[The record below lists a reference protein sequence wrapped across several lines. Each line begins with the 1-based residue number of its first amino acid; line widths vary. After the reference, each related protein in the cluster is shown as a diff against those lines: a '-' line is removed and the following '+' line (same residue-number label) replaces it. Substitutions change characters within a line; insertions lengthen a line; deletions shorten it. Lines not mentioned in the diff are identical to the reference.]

1 MPGGGDR
8 GKRVQLIVYAEQ
20 LPFHIALALFVECN
34 GKPAVRGLPTGLP
47 TAACSEPLNRCPA
60 AAFEHPLEIHVAA
73 VTHNQSVRW
82 HCAYQMM
89 ELRLDRREIRKNIGV
104 IEFEIIEDRGARRIV
119 QGRGG
124 VIEEGSVVLVR
135 ADDKEAGGADT

>member
-1 MPGGGDR
+1 MAGGGDR

-20 LPFHIALALFVECN
+20 WPLHIALTVPVECN

-60 AAFEHPLEIHVAA
+60 AAFEHALKIHVAA
-73 VTHNQSVRW
+73 VTDNQSVGW

-89 ELRLDRREIRKNIGV
+89 ELRLDRREIRKYVGV
-104 IEFEIIEDRGARRIV
+104 IEFEIV
-119 QGRGG
+119 
-124 VIEEGSVVLVR
+124 
-135 ADDKEAGGADT
+135 